1 MVMMPAAV
9 VDTAASMHWSGMEM
23 ESAVADYGP
32 ALRVLRDTWDKETLR
47 EIAHGHL
54 FVSDDLI
61 NEAIA
66 KKIPADGSV
75 KKLTIASHDNGRMDI
90 AAETSSV
97 GTVEL
102 SGTIDEFIHEGDT
115 SYIVYHVRSK
125 NIRDHGLMSWM
136 FSRISL
142 GMAQRLVGK
151 LDIPENIPVQIHGN
165 RVRIDGSQVLA
176 ESALGKTSFQG
187 HRLLDMIEVKGA
199 VPKDGGIDFQTELH
213 VPPAVQRA
221 LLALAVDAID

>member
-1 MVMMPAAV
+1 MIPMPAAV
-9 VDTAASMHWSGMEM
+9 VDTAASIDWSGMQ
-23 ESAVADYGP
+23 SVVADYGP
-32 ALRVLRDTWDKETLR
+32 AFRVLRDTWDKETLR
-47 EIAHGHL
+47 EIAQGHL
-54 FVSDDLI
+54 FVSDALI

-66 KKIPADGSV
+66 KKINGDGPV
-75 KKLTIASHDNGRMDI
+75 KKLTIASHDNGRMNI
-90 AAETSSV
+90 AADTKKV

-102 SGTIDEFIHEGDT
+102 SGTIDEFVHEGDK

-142 GMAQRLVGK
+142 GMAQRLVGN
-151 LDIPENIPVQIHGN
+151 LDVPEDIPVKIHGN

-176 ESALGKTSFQG
+176 ESAFGRTTFQG
-187 HRLLDMIEVKGA
+187 QRLLDMIEVKGA

-221 LLALAVDAID
+221 LLALAVAAID